1 MSSPPAAASRARSFW
16 ERAALRLAVRIN
28 LVAWFDRFAPLAFG
42 VATAAALA
50 AFALRRLGQPLSW
63 LWLGLAAG
71 LLAAA
76 GFAGWRARQA
86 GNFFRRGDAR
96 ALLEYRLQLDSTLSA
111 AAAGMAAWP
120 APRAVPACV
129 RWRSPARFGWGAAAF
144 ALLAAGL
151 WLPVPAP
158 DSGVRFT
165 PEKPPALARTEA
177 WLEELAKLDVAEPK
191 AVEELAER
199 ARELARRSP
208 DRQYSHS
215 ALEAA
220 DTLREQT
227 AEAIGSFGR
236 DLENFAAAL
245 APFEQ
250 NALAPLDSAQLAAA
264 ESRLDTA
271 LRGLREGALTPN
283 AELLGQLASLDLSK
297 IRQLTPEE
305 LARLRKRLAE
315 AGDKVCGVCMN
326 PGGGEG
332 DKEGDALLLLVSAQG
347 SGTGD
352 VSRGPG
358 EVPLSFSYDESA
370 AGPGRME
377 TVKNTDMERAALGDR
392 LGVETGEHAVDPARA
407 AGPTSAGAVAGPAAG
422 GDVVWID
429 TLTPAERA
437 ALAEFFK

>member
-1 MSSPPAAASRARSFW
+1 
-16 ERAALRLAVRIN
+16 VRIN

-42 VATAAALA
+42 AATVAALA
-50 AFALRRLGQPLSW
+50 AFALRRLGHPLSW
-63 LWLGLAAG
+63 MLWTGLAAG
-71 LLAAA
+71 LLVAA

-86 GNFFRRGDAR
+86 GAFFRRGDAR
-96 ALLEYRLQLDSTLSA
+96 ALLEYQQQLDSTLSA
-111 AAAGMAAWP
+111 AAAGQADWP
-120 APRAVPACV
+120 PPRAALPACV
-129 RWRSPARFGWGAAAF
+129 RWRSPARFGWCAGAL
-144 ALLAAGL
+144 ALLVAGL

-158 DSGVRFT
+158 DSSRRFT

-177 WLEELAKLDVAEPK
+177 WLEDLAKLDVAEPK
-191 AVEELAER
+191 AIEELAGR

-236 DLENFAAAL
+236 ELENFAAAL

-250 NALAPLDSAQLAAA
+250 NALAPLDTAQLAAA
-264 ESRLDTA
+264 ESRLDAA
-271 LRGLREGALTPN
+271 LRGLREGGALTPN
-283 AELLGQLASLDLSK
+283 AELLRQLSSLDLSK
-297 IRQLTPEE
+297 IRQLTPAE

-315 AGDKVCGVCMN
+315 AGGKVCGVCLAP
-326 PGGGEG
+326 PGDEES
-332 DKEGDALLLLVSAQG
+332 DKDADALLLLLASGQG
-347 SGTGD
+347 PGTGD
-352 VSRGPG
+352 ISRGPG
-358 EVPLSFSYDESA
+358 EAPLTFSHDESA

-377 TVKNTDMERAALGDR
+377 TLGHKNTDMARVALGDR
-392 LGVETGEHAVDPARA
+392 LGVETGEHAVDPAKA
-407 AGPTSAGAVAGPAAG
+407 AGSTSAGAVAGPAAG